1 MHARNAILT
10 RFFMVLAGALLATT
24 LAACGGGY
32 GSGGGGGG
40 GGGGGMCG
48 GAYQPTCPPPTV
60 SITAPMTGAS
70 VSGTMVAITAMA
82 TASAT
87 YSLTIASVQFFV
99 DGTSIGT
106 VMTSPYTVNW
116 DSTKVTSGS
125 HSLTATA
132 TDSHGGTATS
142 TAVMVTTTGMAA
154 AAMSSAQVFP
164 TTSSKAVGVARISV
178 APDTGAVSGTVSVSG
193 MTARTVTINQG
204 FAGSTGEAVV
214 TLAPRA
220 GSAGEFAVPANV
232 TLSAEQVVAFSQ
244 GRLYVIA
251 TSTAN
256 PNGEIRGQLAPDNV
270 RVTFSELTASREAA
284 ALGMRASG
292 VAAATV
298 DTRAGTLTVHVNSAG
313 VEDATNARV
322 LGAAAGTPLADL
334 ARSPVE
340 MGHFSTELARISPAE
355 VESFEAGRLSV
366 SVAAAATPAGAIG
379 GPIRPE
385 AATGAN

>member
-32 GSGGGGGG
+32 GSSGGG

-48 GAYQPTCPPPTV
+48 GGYQQMCPPPIV
-60 SITAPMTGAS
+60 GITAPAAGAM
-70 VSGTMVAITAMA
+70 VSGTVAITATA

-87 YSLTIASVQFFV
+87 YSLTIASVQFFL
-99 DGTSIGT
+99 DGTSLGT
-106 VMTSPYTVNW
+106 VTTSPYTFSW
-116 DSTKVTSGS
+116 DSTKATNGS

-132 TDSHGGTATS
+132 TDSKNDMATS
-142 TAVMVTTTGMAA
+142 TAVMVTVSGGVAA
-154 AAMSSAQVFP
+154 AAMSAAQVFP
-164 TTSSKAVGVARISV
+164 TPSSKAVGVARISV
-178 APDTGAVSGTVSVSG
+178 APDTGAVSGTVSLSG

-232 TLSAEQVVAFSQ
+232 TLSAEQVTAFSQ
-244 GRLYVIA
+244 GRLYVTA

-256 PNGEIRGQLAPDNV
+256 PNGEIRGQIAPDNV

-340 MGHFSTELARISPAE
+340 MGHFSTELARISAAE

-385 AATGAN
+385 TATGVN

>member
-1 MHARNAILT
+1 MHARHAVLT
-10 RFFMVLAGALLATT
+10 RFFTVLAGALLATA
-24 LAACGGGY
+24 LAACGGY
-32 GSGGGGGG
+32 GGGGGNYG
-40 GGGGGMCG
+40 GGGGATCG
-48 GAYQPTCPPPTV
+48 SGYQQMCPPPTV
-60 SITAPMTGAS
+60 AITAPAAGAT
-70 VSGTMVAITAMA
+70 VSGTVAITATA

-99 DGTSIGT
+99 DGTSVGMAT
-106 VMTSPYTVNW
+106 TSPYTVNW

-132 TDSHGGTATS
+132 TDSHGDSATS
-142 TAVMVTTTGMAA
+142 TAVMVSTTGMAA
-154 AAMSSAQVFP
+154 AMSAAQIFP
-164 TTSSKAVGVARISV
+164 TPSSRASGVARISV
-178 APDTGAVSGTVSVSG
+178 DSVTGAVSGTVSVSG
-193 MTARTVTINQG
+193 MTARTVTLNQG
-204 FAGSTGEAVV
+204 FAGSSGEAVV

-232 TLSAEQVVAFSQ
+232 TLSAEQARAFSQ
-244 GRLYVIA
+244 GGLYALA

-256 PNGEIRGQLAPDNV
+256 PSGEIRGQLAPDNV
-270 RVTFSELTASREAA
+270 RVTFSQLTPSRAAA

-292 VAAATV
+292 VAATTV
-298 DTRAGTLTVHVNSAG
+298 DTRAGTLTVHVNTAG
-313 VEDATNARV
+313 VEDATSARV
-322 LGAAAGTPLADL
+322 LGAAGGTPLAEL

-340 MGHFSTELARISPAE
+340 MGHFSTELAPLSAAA

>member
-48 GAYQPTCPPPTV
+48 GAYQPMCPPPTV
-60 SITAPMTGAS
+60 SLTAPMAGT
-70 VSGTMVAITAMA
+70 VSGTVAITATAMA
-82 TASAT
+82 STT
-87 YSLTIASVQFFV
+87 YSLTIVSVQFFV
-99 DGTSIGT
+99 DGTSLMT
-106 VMTSPYTVNW
+106 VTTSPYTVNW
-116 DSTKVTSGS
+116 DSTKVTAGN

-154 AAMSSAQVFP
+154 AAMSAAQVFP
-164 TTSSKAVGVARISV
+164 TPSSKAVGVARISV
-178 APDTGAVSGTVSVSG
+178 APDTGAVSGTVSLSG
-193 MTARTVTINQG
+193 MTARTVTVNQG

-232 TLSAEQVVAFSQ
+232 TLSAEQVTAFSQ

-322 LGAAAGTPLADL
+322 LGAAAGRPLADL

-340 MGHFSTELARISPAE
+340 MGHFSTELARISAAE

-379 GPIRPE
+379 GPIGPE

>member
-1 MHARNAILT
+1 MDARNAILT

-48 GAYQPTCPPPTV
+48 GAYQPMCPPPMV
-60 SITAPMTGAS
+60 SLTAPMAGAM
-70 VSGTMVAITAMA
+70 VSGTVAITATA
-82 TASAT
+82 TASTT
-87 YSLTIASVQFFV
+87 YSLTIVSVQFFV
-99 DGTSIGT
+99 DATSLMT
-106 VMTSPYTVNW
+106 VTTSPYTVNW
-116 DSTKVTSGS
+116 DSTKVTAGN

-154 AAMSSAQVFP
+154 VAMSAAQVFP
-164 TTSSKAVGVARISV
+164 TPSSKAVGVARISV
-178 APDTGAVSGTVSVSG
+178 APDTGAVSGTVSLSG
-193 MTARTVTINQG
+193 MTARTVTVNQG

-232 TLSAEQVVAFSQ
+232 TLSAEQVSAFSQ

-322 LGAAAGTPLADL
+322 LGAAAGRPLADL

-340 MGHFSTELARISPAE
+340 MGHFSTELARISAAE

-379 GPIRPE
+379 GTIGPE

>member
-10 RFFMVLAGALLATT
+10 RFLMVPAGALLATA
-24 LAACGGGY
+24 LAACGGY
-32 GSGGGGGG
+32 GGGGNYG

-48 GAYQPTCPPPTV
+48 GGYQQMCPPPTV
-60 SITAPMTGAS
+60 AITAPAAGAT
-70 VSGTMVAITAMA
+70 VSGTVAITATA

-87 YSLTIASVQFFV
+87 YSLTITSVQFFL
-99 DGTSIGT
+99 DGASLGT
-106 VMTSPYTVNW
+106 VTTSPYTFSW
-116 DSTKVTSGS
+116 DSTKATNGS

-132 TDSHGGTATS
+132 TDSQNDMATS
-142 TAVMVTTTGMAA
+142 TAVMVTVTGGMAA
-154 AAMSSAQVFP
+154 AAMSSAQIFP
-164 TTSSKAVGVARISV
+164 TPSSRAAGMARISI

-232 TLSAEQVVAFSQ
+232 TLSAEQVRAFSQ

-256 PNGEIRGQLAPDNV
+256 PSGEIRGQLAPDNV
-270 RVTFSELTASREAA
+270 RVTFSELTTSREAA

-313 VEDATNARV
+313 VEDATSARV
-322 LGAAAGTPLADL
+322 LGAAAGTPLAEL

-340 MGHFSTELARISPAE
+340 MGHFSTELAPVGAAA

-366 SVAAAATPAGAIG
+366 SVASAATPAGAIG

>member
-1 MHARNAILT
+1 MHARHAVLT
-10 RFFMVLAGALLATT
+10 RFFTVLAGALLATA
-24 LAACGGGY
+24 LAACGGY
-32 GSGGGGGG
+32 GGGGGNYG
-40 GGGGGMCG
+40 GGGGATCG
-48 GAYQPTCPPPTV
+48 SGYQQMCPPPTV
-60 SITAPMTGAS
+60 AITAPAAGAT
-70 VSGTMVAITAMA
+70 VSGMVAITATA

-99 DGTSIGT
+99 DGTSVGT
-106 VMTSPYTVNW
+106 ATTSPYTVNW

-125 HSLTATA
+125 HSLTAMA
-132 TDSHGGTATS
+132 TDSHGDSATS
-142 TAVMVTTTGMAA
+142 TAVMVSTTGMAA
-154 AAMSSAQVFP
+154 AMSAAQIFP
-164 TTSSKAVGVARISV
+164 TPSSRASGVARISV
-178 APDTGAVSGTVSVSG
+178 DSVTGAVSGTVSVSG
-193 MTARTVTINQG
+193 MTARTVTLNQG
-204 FAGSTGEAVV
+204 FAGSSGEAVV

-232 TLSAEQVVAFSQ
+232 TLSAEQARAFSQ
-244 GRLYVIA
+244 GGLYALA

-256 PNGEIRGQLAPDNV
+256 PSGEIRGQLAPDNV
-270 RVTFSELTASREAA
+270 RVNFSQLTPSRAAA

-292 VAAATV
+292 VAATTV
-298 DTRAGTLTVHVNSAG
+298 DTRAGTLTVHVNTAG
-313 VEDATNARV
+313 VEDATSARV
-322 LGAAAGTPLADL
+322 LGAAGGTPLAEL

-340 MGHFSTELARISPAE
+340 MGHFSTELAPLSAAA

>member
-32 GSGGGGGG
+32 GSSGGG

-48 GAYQPTCPPPTV
+48 GAYQPLCPPPTV
-60 SITAPMTGAS
+60 SLTAPMAGT
-70 VSGTMVAITAMA
+70 VSGTVAITATA
-82 TASAT
+82 TASTT
-87 YSLTIASVQFFV
+87 YSLTIVSVQFFV
-99 DGTSIGT
+99 DGTSLMT
-106 VMTSPYTVNW
+106 VTTSPYTVNW
-116 DSTKVTSGS
+116 DSTKVTAGN

-154 AAMSSAQVFP
+154 VAMSAAQVFP
-164 TTSSKAVGVARISV
+164 TPSSKAVGVARISV
-178 APDTGAVSGTVSVSG
+178 APDTGAVSGTVSLSG
-193 MTARTVTINQG
+193 MTARTVTVNQG

-232 TLSAEQVVAFSQ
+232 TLSAEQVTAFSQ

-322 LGAAAGTPLADL
+322 LGAAAGRPLADL

-340 MGHFSTELARISPAE
+340 MGHFSTELARISAAE

-379 GPIRPE
+379 GPIGPD